1 MPDLGT
7 HVTVAWIAG
16 RAAGWKGGGSWRTLA
31 PFILGSALPDIL
43 ARAPHLTLRSPRV
56 ATLIQGLHTPAC
68 LILACLALSF
78 LWQEKGRGRIFLA
91 LLGGAAVHCL
101 TDFFQIIWPGNYHW
115 LFPFTRWSPQAELIH
130 DDLTVVYLP
139 FLLVSALILE
149 VLHRRRA
156 GRRMA

>member
-43 ARAPHLTLRSPRV
+43 ARAPHLTLRSPQV

-78 LWQEKGRGRIFLA
+78 LWQEKGRGRMPNGPVNYSARI
-91 LLGGAAVHCL
+91 AVG
-101 TDFFQIIWPGNYHW
+101 WNWMRSGNS
-115 LFPFTRWSPQAELIH
+115 LK
-130 DDLTVVYLP
+130 
-139 FLLVSALILE
+139 
-149 VLHRRRA
+149 
-156 GRRMA
+156 RMYWRYEPR